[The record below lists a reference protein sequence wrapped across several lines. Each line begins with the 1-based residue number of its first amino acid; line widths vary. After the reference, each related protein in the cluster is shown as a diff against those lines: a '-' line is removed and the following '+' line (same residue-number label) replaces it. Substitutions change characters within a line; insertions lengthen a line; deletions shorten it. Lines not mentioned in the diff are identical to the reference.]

1 MKNKLIIIVS
11 FLFFGLNNKAYPQN
25 SNFLWAKQM
34 GGTSSDYGNSIAV
47 DANGNVY
54 TTGMFQGT
62 ADFDPN
68 SGTNNLTSAGSND
81 IFVSKLDASGNFLWA
96 KQMGGANTDQV
107 YSIAV
112 DANGNVYTTG
122 LFIGT
127 SDFNPGTGIFNL
139 TSLGTIPDIFVS
151 KLDAS
156 GNFLWAKKMGGTNTE
171 QGYSIVVDA
180 NGNVYTTGIFKG
192 TADFDPSSGTNNL
205 TSVGDYDIFVSKL
218 DASGNFLW
226 AKKMGGISWDQGSS
240 IAVDANRNVYTTGY
254 FFGTVDFDPG
264 SSTYNLT
271 ATGRGTFVSKLD
283 SSGNFLFAKQFS
295 AGTGNAVEGNSIILD
310 ANGNIYTTGD
320 FTGTIDFDP
329 SSGTYNLAS
338 PGNNDIFV
346 SKLDASGNFLWSKQM
361 GGASFERGY
370 SIAIDANGNVYTT
383 GYFNATADFDPS
395 SGIYNLTSAGNN
407 DIFVSK
413 LDVSGN
419 FLWAKQMGGAS
430 SDNGNSIAVDANGNV
445 YTTGIFQGTA
455 DFNPSSGTNNL
466 TSAGNTDIFVMKLK
480 GNPVVYTLPK
490 IYISKASLNVGQT
503 QTIIGKD
510 FTTGGLVNLI
520 IKNSSGDLIPVNT
533 ITYLPNGGFTYQLP
547 ITAAM
552 LNGEYSVYAT
562 DINTGQ
568 TTATI
573 RFRVNNPVL
582 QNLIVTEPTAL
593 GSHIVNTV
601 MQIRWADFI
610 SNSSANGVSG
620 FVQKKYKIEASNNS
634 GTTWQTIVS
643 NKIFPQVQSNQTKE
657 FAYSYAFAQA
667 GTYIIKVTDLDNL
680 PNNNTSVAF
689 NVIAAGSGSFTN
701 SLEWDNSFPLP
712 INISNPIGLAA
723 DGTSRII
730 IKLTKDAANIK
741 AVKNIH
747 ASIIDLSGN
756 ATGTDLIGKIK
767 PAKVTA
773 VYSDEANNA
782 NATSCD
788 TVFVTP
794 SNNPNFSFWLVSP
807 DDFTQTANSGAA
819 ERVIKVDFTITYS
832 DNTTATVSA
841 NHIRIVRPPL
851 LMVHGLNGSSES
863 FANAKF
869 DIGNGPT
876 NFKNVINNQ
885 TIWKY
890 GKLPTL
896 INYGSYDRNAVE
908 LLGSM
913 DNSFKAVINQIRSQ
927 GYASNKVDYVCH
939 SMGGCIARTVIN
951 KYPAAYFSNNNYKK
965 GFINKLITINT
976 PHNGSP
982 VADLVVDLLPSW
994 YVPVT
999 FSPTAAD
1006 PIKGFFVQGSS
1017 NIFGSYYIP
1026 SPAIKDLRAVNGGIR
1041 FGTTSVKNHVIGG
1054 DIDRYNVPDAALILA
1069 LNGNNSTKA
1078 LLALF
1083 GLTLPGAATGTDAF
1097 VNSINAY
1104 ISLHYGY
1111 PNYLSNSDVVV
1122 PVSSQFPSLNINSI
1136 PEVEDINTI
1145 FPATNSYGLNRNHLQ
1160 ITDDIAVGTKVMRLL
1175 NSSINSGYFANQ
1187 MAANPNGNSSA
1198 IYKVESAAQ
1207 ASDSILNYIDTVH
1220 VKIVNP
1226 KTRTNLYVDSTSD
1239 ISVFINDTVG
1249 LKRTQL
1255 FFQGDYYESSSKVAS
1270 QTFNVKVQSNAI
1282 GLSMLMIKG
1291 IYDSLGFT
1299 ICHSDTVVINI
1310 VSADTLKGFY
1320 VSQKSQN
1327 LNSNQFFLP
1336 SYNAVYTTYI
1346 GSLNNNI
1353 DSLTFSIADT
1363 NVVKYV
1369 DSVRQFITKDTG
1381 TTHIIFNYK
1390 GFTDSAFIYVGF
1402 PVDESITNACTQG
1415 NVTFFAGTND
1425 NTKTYQW
1432 QADTGN
1438 GFENIVSGSVY
1449 SGADNP
1455 TLTLTNPP
1463 TNWYNYRYRCLIS
1476 DLLGQTT
1483 SQIYTLRFASTWTGA
1498 IDNTWENL
1506 ANWGCGS
1513 LPDDN
1518 TDVIINTAVPRFPQV
1533 NSTVYCRSLTTKSGV
1548 SVTITTGNNLIITR

>member
-1 MKNKLIIIVS
+1 MKKLIFVTL
-11 FLFFGLNNKAYPQN
+11 LFFLGNN
-25 SNFLWAKQM
+25 
-34 GGTSSDYGNSIAV
+34 
-47 DANGNVY
+47 
-54 TTGMFQGT
+54 
-62 ADFDPN
+62 
-68 SGTNNLTSAGSND
+68 
-81 IFVSKLDASGNFLWA
+81 IFAQTPNFLWA
-96 KQMGGANTDQV
+96 KQMGGANNNVSGTTV
-107 YSIAV
+107 AV
-112 DANGNVYTTG
+112 DGQGNVYTTG
-122 LFIGT
+122 YFSSTVDFDPGPSTFNLTAVGT
-127 SDFNPGTGIFNL
+127 SDIYISKLDVAGNFVWAKQFSGAATYTISPSNCLALAVSTNGNVYITGIFKGTADFDLGAGTYNL
-139 TSLGTIPDIFVS
+139 TASGVRDIFIS

-156 GNFLWAKKMGGTNTE
+156 GNFVWAKQFTGISGEASTSIGIDGSENIFTTGVFWDIVDFDPGTGTYNMTPNTGGDVFISKLDASGDFVWAKQLGATLNCIVRS
-171 QGYSIVVDA
+171 QSIALDVS
-180 NGNVYTTGIFKG
+180 GNVYTTGIFKG
-192 TADFDPSSGTNNL
+192 TADFDPGSGVYSLTAGNNN
-205 TSVGDYDIFVSKL
+205 DFFISKL
-218 DASGNFLW
+218 DASGNFVW
-226 AKKMGGISWDQGSS
+226 VKNIVGGHLDAIYS
-240 IAVDANRNVYTTGY
+240 ITTDHNGNVYTTGAFHFTIDFDPGPGVY
-254 FFGTVDFDPG
+254 NMTTMNALGGFILKLDSYGNFLWAKQINGIENSVAIDAANNIYASSTIYTANVATYSIVKLDANGNMLWSRQLGGSFSGTRPSALDPYGNIYTTGSFTGTVDFDPG
-264 SSTYNLT
+264 AGVYNMT
-271 ATGRGTFVSKLD
+271 
-283 SSGNFLFAKQFS
+283 
-295 AGTGNAVEGNSIILD
+295 SI
-310 ANGNIYTTGD
+310 G
-320 FTGTIDFDP
+320 
-329 SSGTYNLAS
+329 SR
-338 PGNNDIFV
+338 DIFV
-346 SKLDASGNFLWSKQM
+346 IKFSLD
-361 GGASFERGY
+361 
-370 SIAIDANGNVYTT
+370 
-383 GYFNATADFDPS
+383 
-395 SGIYNLTSAGNN
+395 
-407 DIFVSK
+407 
-413 LDVSGN
+413 
-419 FLWAKQMGGAS
+419 
-430 SDNGNSIAVDANGNV
+430 
-445 YTTGIFQGTA
+445 
-455 DFNPSSGTNNL
+455 
-466 TSAGNTDIFVMKLK
+466 
-480 GNPVVYTLPK
+480 PVTYMRPK
-490 IYISKASLNVGQT
+490 IFTSKATLNIGQT
-503 QTIIGKD
+503 QTITGKD
-510 FTTGGLVNLI
+510 FTTGGLVNLV
-520 IKNSSGDLIPVNT
+520 IKNSSGDIIPINT

-547 ITAAM
+547 ITASM
-552 LNGEYSVYAT
+552 LNGEHSVYAT

-568 TTATI
+568 TTAAI
-573 RFRVNNPVL
+573 KFRVNNPVL

-593 GSHIVNTV
+593 GSHLMNTV
-601 MQIRWADFI
+601 MQIRWVDYVT
-610 SNSSANGVSG
+610 NSSATGISG
-620 FVQKKYKIEASNNS
+620 FVQKKYKVEASNNGGS
-634 GTTWQTIVS
+634 TWQTIAS
-643 NKIFPQVQSNQTKE
+643 NKIFLQVQSNQTKE
-657 FAYSYAFAQA
+657 FAYSYAFTQA

-680 PNNNTSVAF
+680 ANNDTSVAF
-689 NVIAAGSGSFTN
+689 NVIAAGNGGFTH
-701 SLEWDNSFPLP
+701 SLEWDKSFTSP
-712 INISNPIGLAA
+712 INISNPNGLAA

-730 IKLTKDAANIK
+730 IKLTKDVANIK

-747 ASIIDLSGN
+747 ASIIDLSSN

-773 VYSDEANNA
+773 IYSEEANNA
-782 NATSCD
+782 NATTCD
-788 TVFVTP
+788 TVFVIP
-794 SNNPNFSFWLVSP
+794 SNNLNFSFWLVSP

-832 DNTTATVSA
+832 DNTTTAITA
-841 NHIRIVRPPL
+841 NNIRIVRPPL
-851 LMVHGLNGSSES
+851 LMVHGLNGSRES

-869 DIGNGPT
+869 DIGNGPAY
-876 NFKNVINNQ
+876 FKNVINNQ

-982 VADLVVDLLPSW
+982 IADLVVDLLPSW

-1017 NIFGSYYIP
+1017 NVFGSYYIP

-1041 FGTTSVKNHVIGG
+1041 FGTTVVKNHMIGG
-1054 DIDRYNVPDAALILA
+1054 DIDRYNLPDAALILA
-1069 LNGNNSTKA
+1069 FNGNNSTKA

-1083 GLTLPGAATGTDAF
+1083 GLTLPGVATGTDAI
-1097 VNSINAY
+1097 VNSLNAY

-1160 ITDDIAVGTKVMRLL
+1160 ITDDNAVGTKVMRLL
-1175 NSSINSGYFANQ
+1175 NSSINSVYFANQ
-1187 MAANPNGNSSA
+1187 IAANPNGNGSA
-1198 IYKVESAAQ
+1198 IYRAENAAQ
-1207 ASDSILNYIDTVH
+1207 ASDSILNFIDTSH
-1220 VKIVNP
+1220 VKIINP
-1226 KTRTNLYVDSTSD
+1226 LTRTSLYVDSTSD
-1239 ISVFINDTVG
+1239 INILIRDTVG
-1249 LKRTQL
+1249 LKRIQL
-1255 FFQGDYYESSSKVAS
+1255 FFQGDHYESSSKVAN
-1270 QTFNVKVQSNAI
+1270 QTFNVKIQSNAI
-1282 GLSMLMIKG
+1282 GYSMLMVKG

-1299 ICHSDTVVINI
+1299 ICHSDTAVINV
-1310 VSADTLKGFY
+1310 VSSDTLKGFY

-1336 SYNAVYTTYI
+1336 SYNTVYTTYI

-1369 DSVRQFITKDTG
+1369 DSVRLFVTKDTG

-1415 NVTFFAGTND
+1415 DVTFFAGTND

-1432 QADTGN
+1432 QADAGN

-1463 TNWYNYRYRCLIS
+1463 TNWYNYRYRCIIS
-1476 DLLGQTT
+1476 DLIGQTT

-1498 IDNTWENL
+1498 IDNIWENP

-1533 NSTVYCRSLTTKSGV
+1533 NSTVYCRSLTTKPGV